1 MENFFN
7 PNGYMPC
14 VQSMGGR
21 DDRVQEFCRR
31 AGALL
36 HAHDKRRGRK
46 HPCPFADLNNR
57 MIVLLRDPRMVRP
70 PCPCDHRE
78 LHTRMDRLLD
88 ELAELEKQIPVLSKQ
103 LDGMRHRSDELNV
116 ALGRVE
122 LADSLCS
129 FRSGPALDAVSNIRR
144 DAQQCRVANPG
155 RIDI

>member
-1 MENFFN
+1 
-7 PNGYMPC
+7 
-14 VQSMGGR
+14 
-21 DDRVQEFCRR
+21 
-31 AGALL
+31 
-36 HAHDKRRGRK
+36 
-46 HPCPFADLNNR
+46 
-57 MIVLLRDPRMVRP
+57 
-70 PCPCDHRE
+70 
-78 LHTRMDRLLD
+78 LLD

-122 LADSLCS
+122 LDDSLCS